1 MTGTTETLGKPVHSD
16 EKNEKTTYV
25 TWKGIEKARDD
36 VAAMTREAVDGLEKF
51 PEKDGFLRELLI
63 SLISREK

>member
-1 MTGTTETLGKPVHSD
+1 M
-16 EKNEKTTYV
+16 

-51 PEKDGFLRELLI
+51 PGKDGFLRELLI
-63 SLISREK
+63 SVSSREK